1 MIWLGFAAA
10 ILAVALILYMPGF
23 FLLRTFGQ
31 SSINAFVF
39 APPLVLALYAII
51 EIVLSGL
58 GIRGSWCTI
67 FLPVLVIAVVVF
79 LLPLLLKRK
88 KEERTSYSLS
98 YLSNTRA
105 YWGMLAL
112 YVAVGVVV
120 TSVIFCLHMH
130 RPDSY
135 TQLYDNAWHMGII
148 QKFLIN
154 GDFSTVKA
162 GDIVATSGSTY

>member
-23 FLLRTFGQ
+23 FLLRAFGQ

-67 FLPVLVIAVVVF
+67 FLPVLVYSGCCFSPSAAAKKK
-79 LLPLLLKRK
+79 KRRK
-88 KEERTSYSLS
+88 
-98 YLSNTRA
+98 N
-105 YWGMLAL
+105 
-112 YVAVGVVV
+112 
-120 TSVIFCLHMH
+120 
-130 RPDSY
+130 
-135 TQLYDNAWHMGII
+135 
-148 QKFLIN
+148 
-154 GDFSTVKA
+154 
-162 GDIVATSGSTY
+162 

>member
-23 FLLRTFGQ
+23 FLLRAFGQ

-88 KEERTSYSLS
+88 KKKELAIRYRICPIRVRIGECWLCMSL
-98 YLSNTRA
+98 
-105 YWGMLAL
+105 LARL
-112 YVAVGVVV
+112 
-120 TSVIFCLHMH
+120 L
-130 RPDSY
+130 P
-135 TQLYDNAWHMGII
+135 Q
-148 QKFLIN
+148 
-154 GDFSTVKA
+154 
-162 GDIVATSGSTY
+162 